1 MGRLRLSIC
10 LIFLC
15 FILTGCA
22 SLFRAISDVTPEQA
36 NQMQSQIA
44 TTAGPFIPAPYQ
56 LPATALAG
64 WIACIAYNWFKEKT
78 KLKV

>member
-1 MGRLRLSIC
+1 MKRLGAV
-10 LIFLC
+10 IFL
-15 FILTGCA
+15 ILFTCVVGCA
-22 SLFRAISDVTPEQA
+22 SLGKAISDVTPEQA
-36 NQMQSQIA
+36 TQMQNQIA

-78 KLKV
+78 KPKV